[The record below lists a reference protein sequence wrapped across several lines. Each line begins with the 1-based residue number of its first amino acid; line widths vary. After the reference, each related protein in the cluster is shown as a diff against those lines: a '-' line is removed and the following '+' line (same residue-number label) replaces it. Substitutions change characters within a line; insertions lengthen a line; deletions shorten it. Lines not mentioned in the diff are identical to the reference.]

1 MSLPFSMHFV
11 GVFLPDP
18 HDFPGLFPMRCV
30 FPSPYSINE
39 YLFLDIRIFMMNAT
53 SLNERSFAFFPA
65 FYQKNGKKVYNS
77 RNFAPPSP
85 EIVPGSFPAPRFFGQ
100 IGPFAH

>member
-1 MSLPFSMHFV
+1 
-11 GVFLPDP
+11 
-18 HDFPGLFPMRCV
+18 
-30 FPSPYSINE
+30 
-39 YLFLDIRIFMMNAT
+39 MMNAT

-85 EIVPGSFPAPRFFGQ
+85 EIVPGSFPAPVFSDKSALLPIDSAKRTVL
-100 IGPFAH
+100 